1 MRKSIPVHN
10 EDIIAQRQPIKSFL
24 NMLEAWARALHAKAN
39 SRKHDAI
46 IQQLN
51 GHLQHDA
58 GESDY
63 RPISPTMDSIQ
74 MDNAA
79 RLEAIRFRLI

>member
-10 EDIIAQRQPIKSFL
+10 EGFIAQRHPIKPFFK
-24 NMLEAWARALHAKAN
+24 MLETWAGARRAAAN

-46 IQQLN
+46 IQQLS
-51 GHLQHDA
+51 GHLQHDI
-58 GESDY
+58 GESDC
-63 RPISPTMDSIQ
+63 RPVTPTLNSIQ

-79 RLEAIRFRLI
+79 RLEAVRIRLI